1 MVRIGLLGCGN
12 VGKIIA
18 THQEGFQVVAVFD
31 QLPEH
36 AVSLAE
42 LTGSKPYS
50 DFDEFIA
57 ADFDICVEAASI
69 VAVRAYAL
77 KIIEQG
83 KDVLILSVGALADNA
98 FREDLISVAREKQR
112 RIHIPSG
119 AIMGLDNLKVG
130 QISRIESILL
140 RTTKS
145 PKSLKMDVSTRTLAF
160 KGKAKDCVK
169 QFPKNINVS
178 VAIALASAHEVQVEL
193 WADPSVD
200 KNIHEIFVNGE
211 FGEIYTKITNLPSPD
226 NPATSYLAALS
237 VLSLLKNL
245 DNPLV
250 IGA

>member
-12 VGKIIA
+12 VGRIIT
-18 THQEGFQVVAVFD
+18 THQDGFEVIAVFD

-36 AVSLAE
+36 AESLAS
-42 LTGSKPYS
+42 LSGAKPYS
-50 DFDEFIA
+50 DFDQFIA
-57 ADFDICVEAASI
+57 EDFDICVEAASI
-69 VAVRAYAL
+69 AAVRAYAL
-77 KIIEQG
+77 TAIERG
-83 KDVLILSVGALADNA
+83 KDMVILSVGALADNA
-98 FREDLISVAREKQR
+98 FRTHLISVAQERKHK
-112 RIHIPSG
+112 IHIPSG

-130 QISRIESILL
+130 QISQINTILL

-145 PKSLKMDVSTRTLAF
+145 PESLGMSVRTRTLAF
-160 KGKAKDCVK
+160 KGKANECVK

-178 VAIALASAHEVQVEL
+178 VAIALATAHEVQVEL

-200 KNIHEIFVNGE
+200 KNIHEIFVTGE
-211 FGEIYTKITNLPSPD
+211 FGEAYTKITNLPSPD

-237 VLSLLKNL
+237 VLSLLKNI

>member
-18 THQEGFQVVAVFD
+18 THQNGFEVVAVFD
-31 QLPEH
+31 QLPQH
-36 AVSLAE
+36 ATSLAE

-50 DFDEFIA
+50 NFGEFIA

-69 VAVRAYAL
+69 AAVRAYAL
-77 KIIEQG
+77 AVIEEG
-83 KDVLILSVGALADNA
+83 KDIVILSVGALADDA
-98 FREDLISVAREKQR
+98 FREDIITVAQKNKR

-130 QISRIESILL
+130 QISHMDSILL

-145 PKSLKMDVSTRTLAF
+145 PHSLGMTVATRTLAF
-160 KGKAKDCVK
+160 KGKANECVK

-178 VAIALASAHEVQVEL
+178 VALALASAHEVDVEL
-193 WADPSVD
+193 WADPAVD
-200 KNIHEIFVNGE
+200 KNIHEIFVKGE
-211 FGEIYTKITNLPSPD
+211 FGDMYTKITNLPSPD

-237 VLSLLKNL
+237 VLSLLKNI
-245 DNPLV
+245 DSPLV